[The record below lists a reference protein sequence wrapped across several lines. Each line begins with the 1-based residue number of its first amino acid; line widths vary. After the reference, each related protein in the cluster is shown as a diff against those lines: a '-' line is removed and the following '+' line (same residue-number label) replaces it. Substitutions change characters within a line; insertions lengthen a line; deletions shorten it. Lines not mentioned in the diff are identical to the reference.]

1 MNARVTRFE
10 GSPSDLDKGI
20 KLIKDTIMPSAKK
33 MSGFKN
39 GYWFIDR
46 ASGKGM
52 AVTLFDNY
60 VFYPPTPPLDNE
72 ASMRGSE
79 TAAEE
84 SRAQATQAGFRM
96 IGVERYEVVA
106 QT

>member
-52 AVTLFDNY
+52 AVTLFDN
-60 VFYPPTPPLDNE
+60 E

-84 SRAQATQAGFRM
+84 ARAQATQAGFRM

>member
-52 AVTLFDNY
+52 AVTLFDN
-60 VFYPPTPPLDNE
+60 E

-84 SRAQATQAGFRM
+84 SRAQATRAGFRM
-96 IGVERYEVVA
+96 IGVERYEVGA